1 MDEVLVKLAD
11 GTFVHKPMSDVLDIA
26 PASAVSKTV
35 FQPPPP
41 FRDSGIT
48 AIADRIV
55 EQCQIGADDVG
66 SRRLRTFVLQYLE
79 GRAKPH
85 ELQEFFV
92 RSEKIGGLGL
102 SDEAAKTC
110 SAVIEG
116 ERERGS
122 FRIGN
127 TARPV
132 QSELKSVV
140 PPIPKPT
147 PALVPRPMTL
157 VEPLR
162 VIPPSTGEPR
172 PQSGNP
178 MKESRPPGPVKSI
191 GVFPLPPV
199 PLPARRPQES
209 KPEPSTTRPSVVD
222 VRPPAS
228 SKLEQSQN
236 EIPPPLKNSWWAD
249 ATPPPLGGPAEEFL
263 MSIEDFRRLSD
274 DPNERIAMLKEKM
287 DRLAKEGYSFKA
299 AAVERWRK
307 SAVFGLYLASAEE
320 SLKRALSVSDALAA
334 CAREGVSTLTIDEFN
349 AIGQFNRWVG
359 I

>member
-1 MDEVLVKLAD
+1 VKLAD
-11 GTFVHKPMSDVLDIA
+11 GTFVRKPVSDVLGIP
-26 PASAVSKTV
+26 PAYAVAKTV
-35 FQPPPP
+35 FQSPPP

-48 AIADRIV
+48 AVADRIV
-55 EQCQIGADDVG
+55 LQCQIGVDDVG

-122 FRIGN
+122 FRIGD
-127 TARPV
+127 TVARPKF
-132 QSELKSVV
+132 EPKPVV
-140 PPIPKPT
+140 PPVPQPT
-147 PALVPRPMTL
+147 PVPAPQPMTISHS
-157 VEPLR
+157 PR
-162 VIPPSTGEPR
+162 VIPSSTQGSR
-172 PQSGNP
+172 SQSHNP
-178 MKESRPPGPVKSI
+178 VKESRASGPVKSI
-191 GVFPLPPV
+191 GVSPLPP
-199 PLPARRPQES
+199 LPQLAVRPQES
-209 KPEPSTTRPSVVD
+209 KLGPSATRPSVVD
-222 VRPPAS
+222 VRPPVS
-228 SKLEQSQN
+228 PKLEPSKS
-236 EIPPPLKNSWWAD
+236 EIPLTLKNSWWGE
-249 ATPPPLGGPAEEFL
+249 ATPPPLRGPAEEFS

-274 DPNERIAMLKEKM
+274 DPNERIVMLKGKM

-299 AAVERWRK
+299 AGVELWRK

-320 SLKRALSVSDALAA
+320 SLKRALSISDALAA
-334 CAREGVSTLTIDEFN
+334 CAQEGVPTLTINEFN

-359 I
+359 T